1 MEQEI
6 KAQLDRI
13 EKMLVMVASQKDV
26 LTVEEVCMLTGYS
39 KQGIYG
45 LCSERKI
52 PHYKQGR
59 LFFKR
64 KEIEAWMTAKRVST
78 QAEIE
83 SKASLYCHTH

>member
-26 LTVEEVCMLTGYS
+26 LTIDEVCMLTGYS
-39 KQGIYG
+39 KQHIYG